1 LNTSL
6 LRLYPIKCGG
16 LLPKPILVTEELV
29 KVFSQ
34 GTPLEVHAL
43 QGVNLEIKKGE
54 IVAIMG
60 PSGCGKTTLLNMI
73 GGLDK
78 PTSGKVMIGD
88 QEITNFTDHEITE
101 FRKKN
106 LSFIFQFFNLFDVL
120 TAVENVA
127 LPLLLMGDKTQIA
140 QEKAKVILREV
151 GLGSRLYNRP
161 NEMSGGQRQRVAIAR
176 SLITNPKIILA
187 DEPTGDLS
195 SVISRDIMKL
205 FRRLNEDLEQ
215 TFVLVT
221 HSELIGS
228 LCDRIIKMKD
238 GLILS

>member
-1 LNTSL
+1 LTDTIL
-6 LRLYPIKCGG
+6 QTKDLIKIF
-16 LLPKPILVTEELV
+16 LKD
-29 KVFSQ
+29 
-34 GTPLEVHAL
+34 TPLEVHAL
-43 QGVNLEIKKGE
+43 RGVNLEIKRGE
-54 IVAIMG
+54 MVAIMG

-73 GGLDK
+73 GGLDV
-78 PTSGKVMIGD
+78 PTSGQVLINDIDVTGYTDKVM
-88 QEITNFTDHEITE
+88 TE
-101 FRKKN
+101 FRKDN

-127 LPLLLMGDKTQIA
+127 LPLLLKGDTTKEA

-161 NEMSGGQRQRVAIAR
+161 NEMSGGQRQRVAVAR

-195 SVISRDIMKL
+195 SVISKDIMKL
-205 FRRLNEDLEQ
+205 FRRLNEDLNQ
-215 TFVLVT
+215 TFILVT

-228 LCDRIIKMKD
+228 LCDRIVKMHD
-238 GLILS
+238 GLIV

>member
-1 LNTSL
+1 MLKTD
-6 LRLYPIKCGG
+6 K
-16 LLPKPILVTEELV
+16 LV
-29 KVFSQ
+29 KIFAQ
-34 GTPLEVHAL
+34 DTPLEVHAL
-43 QGVNLEIKKGE
+43 RGINLEINKGE

-78 PTSGKVMIGD
+78 PTSGCVWINDK
-88 QEITNFTDHEITE
+88 EITGYTDHGITE
-101 FRKKN
+101 FRKQN

-120 TAVENVA
+120 TAVENVT
-127 LPLLLMGDKTQIA
+127 LPLLLMGEPNKEA
-140 QEKAKVILREV
+140 EEKAKVILREV
-151 GLGSRLYNRP
+151 GLSSRLYNRP
-161 NEMSGGQRQRVAIAR
+161 NEMSGGHRQRVAIAR

-205 FRRLNEDLEQ
+205 FRRLNEDLGQ

-228 LCDRIIKMKD
+228 LCDRIIKMHD
-238 GLILS
+238 GLIIS

>member
-1 LNTSL
+1 MGKT
-6 LRLYPIKCGG
+6 
-16 LLPKPILVTEELV
+16 ILQPTDLV
-29 KVFSQ
+29 KIFAE

-43 QGVNLEIKKGE
+43 RGVNLAIEQGE
-54 IVAIMG
+54 ILAIMG

-78 PTSGKVMIGD
+78 PTSGTVIIND
-88 QEITNFTDHEITE
+88 QEITDYTDKDITD

-106 LSFIFQFFNLFDVL
+106 LSFIFQFFNLFEVL
-120 TAVENVA
+120 TAVENVS
-127 LPLLLMGDKTQIA
+127 LPLLLRGEATTAA

-151 GLGSRLYNRP
+151 GIGSRLYNIP

-176 SLITNPKIILA
+176 SLITNPKIVLA

-195 SVISRDIMKL
+195 SVISKDIMKL
-205 FRRLNEDLEQ
+205 FRRLNEDLGQ

-228 LCDRIIKMKD
+228 LCDRIIKMHD
-238 GLILS
+238 GLIIS

>member
-1 LNTSL
+1 MTDIILQTKDL
-6 LRLYPIKCGG
+6 IKIF
-16 LLPKPILVTEELV
+16 LKD
-29 KVFSQ
+29 
-34 GTPLEVHAL
+34 TPLEVHAL
-43 QGVNLEIKKGE
+43 RGVNLEIKRGE
-54 IVAIMG
+54 MVAIMG

-73 GGLDK
+73 GGLDI
-78 PTSGKVMIGD
+78 PTSGQVLINDIDVTGY
-88 QEITNFTDHEITE
+88 TDKDMTE
-101 FRKKN
+101 FRKEN

-127 LPLLLMGDKTQIA
+127 LPLLLKGDTTKEA
-140 QEKAKVILREV
+140 QEKSKVILREV

-195 SVISRDIMKL
+195 SVISKDIMKL
-205 FRRLNEDLEQ
+205 FRRLNEDLNQ
-215 TFVLVT
+215 TFILVT

-228 LCDRIIKMKD
+228 LCDRIVKMHD
-238 GLILS
+238 GLIV

>member
-1 LNTSL
+1 MGKT
-6 LRLYPIKCGG
+6 
-16 LLPKPILVTEELV
+16 ILQTTDLV
-29 KVFSQ
+29 KIFAE

-43 QGVNLEIKKGE
+43 RGVNLAIGQGE

-78 PTSGKVMIGD
+78 PTSGKVIINN
-88 QEITNFTDHEITE
+88 QEITNYSDKDITD

-106 LSFIFQFFNLFDVL
+106 LSFIFQFFNLFEVL
-120 TAVENVA
+120 TAVENVS
-127 LPLLLMGDKTQIA
+127 LPLLLRGEPTAEA

-151 GLGSRLYNRP
+151 GIGSRLYNRP

-176 SLITNPKIILA
+176 SLITNPKIVLA

-195 SVISRDIMKL
+195 SVISKDIMKL
-205 FRRLNEDLEQ
+205 FRRLNEDLGQ

-228 LCDRIIKMKD
+228 LCDRIIKMHD
-238 GLILS
+238 GLII

>member
-1 LNTSL
+1 MA
-6 LRLYPIKCGG
+6 
-16 LLPKPILVTEELV
+16 KPILRTEELV
-29 KVFSQ
+29 KIFAQ
-34 GTPLEVHAL
+34 DTPLEVHAL
-43 QGVNLEIKKGE
+43 RGVNLEINESE

-78 PTSGKVMIGD
+78 PTSGCVWIDD
-88 QEITNFTDHEITE
+88 QEITGYSDHEITE
-101 FRKKN
+101 FRKQN

-120 TAVENVA
+120 TAVENVT
-127 LPLLLMGDKTQIA
+127 LPLLLMGESNKKA
-140 QEKAKVILREV
+140 EEKAKVILREV

-161 NEMSGGQRQRVAIAR
+161 NEMSGGQRQRVAVAR

-195 SVISRDIMKL
+195 SVIARDIMKL
-205 FRRLNEDLEQ
+205 FRRLNEDLGQ

-228 LCDRIIKMKD
+228 LCDRIIKMHD
-238 GLILS
+238 GLIIS

>member
-1 LNTSL
+1 MTDT
-6 LRLYPIKCGG
+6 
-16 LLPKPILVTEELV
+16 ILQTKDLV
-29 KVFSQ
+29 KIFLKD
-34 GTPLEVHAL
+34 TPLEVHAL
-43 QGVNLEIKKGE
+43 RGVNLEIKRGE
-54 IVAIMG
+54 MVAIMG

-73 GGLDK
+73 GGLDI
-78 PTSGKVMIGD
+78 PTSGQVLINDIDVTGYTDKVM
-88 QEITNFTDHEITE
+88 TE
-101 FRKKN
+101 FRKNN
-106 LSFIFQFFNLFDVL
+106 LSFIFQFFNLFEVL

-127 LPLLLMGDKTQIA
+127 LPLLLKGETTKDA

-195 SVISRDIMKL
+195 SVISKDIMKL
-205 FRRLNEDLEQ
+205 FRRLNEDLDQ
-215 TFVLVT
+215 TFILVT

-228 LCDRIIKMKD
+228 LCDRIIKMHD
-238 GLILS
+238 GLIV

>member
-1 LNTSL
+1 MTDTILQTKDL
-6 LRLYPIKCGG
+6 IKIF
-16 LLPKPILVTEELV
+16 LKD
-29 KVFSQ
+29 
-34 GTPLEVHAL
+34 TPLEVHAL
-43 QGVNLEIKKGE
+43 RGVNLEIKRGE
-54 IVAIMG
+54 MVAIMG

-73 GGLDK
+73 GGLDV
-78 PTSGKVMIGD
+78 PTSGQVLINDIDVTGYTDKVM
-88 QEITNFTDHEITE
+88 TE
-101 FRKKN
+101 FRKDN

-127 LPLLLMGDKTQIA
+127 LPLLLKGDTTKEA

-161 NEMSGGQRQRVAIAR
+161 NEMSGGQRQRVAVAR

-195 SVISRDIMKL
+195 SVISKDIMKL
-205 FRRLNEDLEQ
+205 FRRLNEDLNQ
-215 TFVLVT
+215 TFILVT

-228 LCDRIIKMKD
+228 LCDRIVKMHD
-238 GLILS
+238 GLIV

>member
-1 LNTSL
+1 LS
-6 LRLYPIKCGG
+6 
-16 LLPKPILVTEELV
+16 KPILITEELV
-29 KVFSQ
+29 KIFSH

-43 QGVNLEIKKGE
+43 QGVNLEIEKGE

-78 PTSGKVMIGD
+78 PTSGKVWIGD
-88 QEITNFTDHEITE
+88 EEITDFPDHEITK
-101 FRKKN
+101 FRKEN

-127 LPLLLMGDKTQIA
+127 LPLLLMGEPTKA
-140 QEKAKVILREV
+140 AEEKSKVILREV
-151 GLGSRLYNRP
+151 GMGSRLYNRP

-176 SLITNPKIILA
+176 SLITKPKIILA

-205 FRRLNEDLEQ
+205 FRRLNEDLGQ

-228 LCDRIIKMKD
+228 LCDRIIKMND
-238 GLILS
+238 GLIIS

>member
-1 LNTSL
+1 MA
-6 LRLYPIKCGG
+6 
-16 LLPKPILVTEELV
+16 KPILRTEELV
-29 KVFSQ
+29 KIFAQ
-34 GTPLEVHAL
+34 DTPLEVHAL
-43 QGVNLEIKKGE
+43 RGVNLEINEGE

-78 PTSGKVMIGD
+78 PTSGCVWIDD
-88 QEITNFTDHEITE
+88 QEITGYTDYEITE
-101 FRKKN
+101 FRKQN

-120 TAVENVA
+120 TSVENVT
-127 LPLLLMGDKTQIA
+127 LPLLLMGVPNKEA
-140 QEKAKVILREV
+140 EEKAKVILREV

-161 NEMSGGQRQRVAIAR
+161 NEMSGGQRQRVAVAR

-195 SVISRDIMKL
+195 SVIARDIMKL
-205 FRRLNEDLEQ
+205 FRRLNEDLGQ

-228 LCDRIIKMKD
+228 LCDRIIKMHD
-238 GLILS
+238 GLIIS

>member
-1 LNTSL
+1 MS
-6 LRLYPIKCGG
+6 
-16 LLPKPILVTEELV
+16 KPILLTEELV
-29 KVFSQ
+29 KIFSQ

-43 QGVNLEIKKGE
+43 QGVNLEIEKGE

-78 PTSGKVMIGD
+78 PTSGKVWIGNE
-88 QEITNFTDHEITE
+88 EITGYPDHEITK
-101 FRKKN
+101 FRKEN

-127 LPLLLMGDKTQIA
+127 LPLLLMGDPTKVA
-140 QEKAKVILREV
+140 EEKSKVILREV
-151 GLGSRLYNRP
+151 GMGSRLYNRP

-176 SLITNPKIILA
+176 SLITKPKIILA

-205 FRRLNEDLEQ
+205 FRRLNEDLDQ

-228 LCDRIIKMKD
+228 LCDRIIKMND
-238 GLILS
+238 GLIIS

>member
-1 LNTSL
+1 LTDIIL
-6 LRLYPIKCGG
+6 QTKDLIKIF
-16 LLPKPILVTEELV
+16 LKD
-29 KVFSQ
+29 
-34 GTPLEVHAL
+34 TPLEVHAL
-43 QGVNLEIKKGE
+43 RGVNLEIKRGE
-54 IVAIMG
+54 MVAIMG

-73 GGLDK
+73 GGLDI
-78 PTSGKVMIGD
+78 PTSGQVLINDIDVTGY
-88 QEITNFTDHEITE
+88 TDKEMTE
-101 FRKKN
+101 FRKEN

-127 LPLLLMGDKTQIA
+127 LPLLLKGDTTKEA
-140 QEKAKVILREV
+140 QEKSKVILREV

-205 FRRLNEDLEQ
+205 FRRLNEDLNQ
-215 TFVLVT
+215 TFILVT

-228 LCDRIIKMKD
+228 LCDRIVKMHD
-238 GLILS
+238 GLIV

>member
-1 LNTSL
+1 M
-6 LRLYPIKCGG
+6 
-16 LLPKPILVTEELV
+16 PKPILVTDELV

-43 QGVNLEIKKGE
+43 RGVNLEINKGE

-78 PTSGKVMIGD
+78 PTSGKVIIGD
-88 QEITNFTDHEITE
+88 QEITNYTDHEITE

-140 QEKAKVILREV
+140 HEKAKVILREV

-205 FRRLNEDLEQ
+205 FRRLNEDLGQ

>member
-1 LNTSL
+1 MAKT
-6 LRLYPIKCGG
+6 
-16 LLPKPILVTEELV
+16 ILKTEELV
-29 KVFSQ
+29 KIFAKD
-34 GTPLEVHAL
+34 TPLEVHAL
-43 QGVNLEIKKGE
+43 RGVNLDIKEGE

-78 PTSGKVMIGD
+78 PTSGCVYIDD
-88 QEITNFTDHEITE
+88 QEITGYTDHEITE
-101 FRKKN
+101 FRKQN

-120 TAVENVA
+120 TAVENVS
-127 LPLLLMGDKTQIA
+127 LPLLLMGEPNKVA
-140 QEKAKVILREV
+140 EEKAKVILREV

-205 FRRLNEDLEQ
+205 FRRLNEDLGQ

-228 LCDRIIKMKD
+228 LCDRIIKMHD
-238 GLILS
+238 GLIIS

>member
-1 LNTSL
+1 MGKT
-6 LRLYPIKCGG
+6 
-16 LLPKPILVTEELV
+16 ILQTTDLV
-29 KVFSQ
+29 KIFAE

-43 QGVNLEIKKGE
+43 RGVNLEIEQGE

-78 PTSGKVMIGD
+78 PTSGTVSINY
-88 QEITNFTDHEITE
+88 QEITNYTDKDITD
-101 FRKKN
+101 FRKEN
-106 LSFIFQFFNLFDVL
+106 LSFIFQFFNLFEVL
-120 TAVENVA
+120 TAVENVS
-127 LPLLLMGDKTQIA
+127 LPLLLKGEPTTVA

-151 GLGSRLYNRP
+151 GIGSRLYNLP

-176 SLITNPKIILA
+176 SLITNPKIVLA

-195 SVISRDIMKL
+195 SVIAKDIMKL
-205 FRRLNEDLEQ
+205 FRRLNEDLGQ

-228 LCDRIIKMKD
+228 LCDRIIKMHD
-238 GLILS
+238 GLII

>member
-1 LNTSL
+1 M
-6 LRLYPIKCGG
+6 
-16 LLPKPILVTEELV
+16 LVTEELV
-29 KVFSQ
+29 KIFSQ

-43 QGVNLEIKKGE
+43 RGVNLEIEKGE
-54 IVAIMG
+54 IVAVMG

-78 PTSGKVMIGD
+78 PTSGKVWIGNE
-88 QEITNFTDHEITE
+88 EITDYPDHEITT
-101 FRKKN
+101 FRKQN

-127 LPLLLMGDKTQIA
+127 LPLLLMGEPTKA
-140 QEKAKVILREV
+140 AEEKSKSILREV
-151 GLGSRLYNRP
+151 GMGSRLYNRP

-205 FRRLNEDLEQ
+205 FRRLNEDLGQ

-228 LCDRIIKMKD
+228 LCDRIIKMND
-238 GLILS
+238 GLIIS

>member
-1 LNTSL
+1 MTQN
-6 LRLYPIKCGG
+6 
-16 LLPKPILVTEELV
+16 LV
-29 KVFSQ
+29 KIFSR

-43 QGVNLEIKKGE
+43 KGVNLEVQKGE
-54 IVAIMG
+54 MVAIMG

-78 PTSGKVMIGD
+78 PTSGKVWIANK
-88 QEITNFTDHEITE
+88 EITGFSDTE
-101 FRKKN
+101 MTTFRKQK

-127 LPLLLMGDKTQIA
+127 LPLLLTGMPTFEA
-140 QEKAKVILREV
+140 EEKAKTLLREV

-176 SLITNPKIILA
+176 SLITQPQIILA

-195 SVISRDIMKL
+195 SMIARDIMKL
-205 FRRLNEDLEQ
+205 FRRLNEDYDQ

-228 LCDRIIKMKD
+228 LCDRIIKMQD
-238 GLILS
+238 GIIIS

>member
-1 LNTSL
+1 
-6 LRLYPIKCGG
+6 
-16 LLPKPILVTEELV
+16 V
-29 KVFSQ
+29 KIFSVD
-34 GTPLEVHAL
+34 TPLEVHAL
-43 QGVNLEIKKGE
+43 QGVNLNIKEGE

-78 PTSGKVMIGD
+78 PTSGSVLIDGE
-88 QEITNFTDHEITE
+88 EITTYDDQAITD

-127 LPLLLMGDKTQIA
+127 LPLLLMGESTNSA

-151 GLGSRLYNRP
+151 GMGSRLYNRP

-176 SLITNPKIILA
+176 SLITNPKIVLA

-195 SVISRDIMKL
+195 GVISRDIMKL
-205 FRRLNEDLEQ
+205 FRRLNEDLNQ

-238 GLILS
+238 GIIIT

>member
-1 LNTSL
+1 MSQSI
-6 LRLYPIKCGG
+6 LR
-16 LLPKPILVTEELV
+16 TEELV
-29 KVFSQ
+29 KIFSQ

-43 QGVNLEIKKGE
+43 RGVNLDIKKGE

-78 PTSGKVMIGD
+78 PTSGKVWIGNE
-88 QEITNFTDHEITE
+88 EITGYSDYEITT
-101 FRKKN
+101 FRKEN

-127 LPLLLMGDKTQIA
+127 LPLLLMGEPTNIA
-140 QEKAKVILREV
+140 EEKSKSILREV
-151 GLGSRLYNRP
+151 GMGSRLYNRP

-205 FRRLNEDLEQ
+205 FRRLNEDLGQ

-228 LCDRIIKMKD
+228 LCDRIIKMND
-238 GLILS
+238 GLIIS

>member
-1 LNTSL
+1 MS
-6 LRLYPIKCGG
+6 
-16 LLPKPILVTEELV
+16 KPILLTEELV
-29 KVFSQ
+29 KIFSQ
-34 GTPLEVHAL
+34 GTSLEVHAL

-78 PTSGKVMIGD
+78 PTSGKVWIGNE
-88 QEITNFTDHEITE
+88 EITDYPDHEITK
-101 FRKKN
+101 FRKEN

-127 LPLLLMGDKTQIA
+127 LPLLLMGEPTKVA
-140 QEKAKVILREV
+140 EEKSKVILREV
-151 GLGSRLYNRP
+151 GMGSRLYNRP

-176 SLITNPKIILA
+176 SLITKPKIILA

-205 FRRLNEDLEQ
+205 FRRLNEDLGQ

-228 LCDRIIKMKD
+228 LCDRIIKMND
-238 GLILS
+238 GLIIS

>member
-1 LNTSL
+1 VIFLSQTIL
-6 LRLYPIKCGG
+6 ETQKLIK
-16 LLPKPILVTEELV
+16 I
-29 KVFSQ
+29 FAQ

-43 QGVNLEIKKGE
+43 RGVELVIKEGE
-54 IVAIMG
+54 MVAIMG

-73 GGLDK
+73 GGLDR
-78 PTSGKVMIGD
+78 PTTGKVFID
-88 QEITNFTDHEITE
+88 NEEITNYSDKEITNF
-101 FRKKN
+101 RKNN
-106 LSFIFQFFNLFDVL
+106 LSFIFQFFNLFEVL
-120 TAVENVA
+120 TAVENVS
-127 LPLLLMGDKTQIA
+127 LPLLLMGEHTSSA
-140 QEKAKVILREV
+140 QEKAKVLLREV

-195 SVISRDIMKL
+195 NVIARDIMGL
-205 FRRLNEDLEQ
+205 FRRLNEDFNQ

-238 GLILS
+238 GLIV

>member
-1 LNTSL
+1 LGKT
-6 LRLYPIKCGG
+6 
-16 LLPKPILVTEELV
+16 ILQTTDLV
-29 KVFSQ
+29 KIFAE

-43 QGVNLEIKKGE
+43 RGVNLAIEQGE

-78 PTSGKVMIGD
+78 PTSGTVIIND
-88 QEITNFTDHEITE
+88 QEITDYTDKDITN

-106 LSFIFQFFNLFDVL
+106 LSFIFQFFNLFEVL
-120 TAVENVA
+120 TAVENVS
-127 LPLLLMGDKTQIA
+127 LPLLLRGEATTAA

-151 GLGSRLYNRP
+151 GIGSRLYNIP

-176 SLITNPKIILA
+176 SLITNPKIVLA

-195 SVISRDIMKL
+195 SVISKDIMKL
-205 FRRLNEDLEQ
+205 FRRLNEDLGQ

-228 LCDRIIKMKD
+228 LCDRIIKMHD
-238 GLILS
+238 GLII

>member
-1 LNTSL
+1 MS
-6 LRLYPIKCGG
+6 
-16 LLPKPILVTEELV
+16 KPILLTEELV
-29 KVFSQ
+29 KIFSQ

-43 QGVNLEIKKGE
+43 QGVNLEIEKGE

-78 PTSGKVMIGD
+78 PTSGKVWIGNE
-88 QEITNFTDHEITE
+88 EITDYPDHEITK
-101 FRKKN
+101 FRKEN

-127 LPLLLMGDKTQIA
+127 LPLLLMGEPTKVA
-140 QEKAKVILREV
+140 EEKSKVILREV
-151 GLGSRLYNRP
+151 GMGSRLYNRP

-176 SLITNPKIILA
+176 SLITKPKIILA

-195 SVISRDIMKL
+195 SVISKDIMKL
-205 FRRLNEDLEQ
+205 FRRLNEDLGQ

-228 LCDRIIKMKD
+228 LCDRIIKMND
-238 GLILS
+238 GLIIS

>member
-1 LNTSL
+1 M
-6 LRLYPIKCGG
+6 
-16 LLPKPILVTEELV
+16 LVTEELV
-29 KVFSQ
+29 KIFSE

-43 QGVNLEIKKGE
+43 QGVNLEIEKGE

-78 PTSGKVMIGD
+78 PTSGKVWIGD
-88 QEITNFTDHEITE
+88 EEITGYLDHEITT
-101 FRKKN
+101 FRKEN

-127 LPLLLMGDKTQIA
+127 LPLLLKGDPTKIA
-140 QEKAKVILREV
+140 EEKSKVILREV
-151 GLGSRLYNRP
+151 GMGSRLYNRP

-195 SVISRDIMKL
+195 SIISRDIMKL
-205 FRRLNEDLEQ
+205 FRRLNEDLGQ

-228 LCDRIIKMKD
+228 LCDRIIKMND
-238 GLILS
+238 GLIIS

>member
-1 LNTSL
+1 MS
-6 LRLYPIKCGG
+6 K
-16 LLPKPILVTEELV
+16 KPILVTQNLV
-29 KVFSQ
+29 KIFSR

-43 QGVNLEIKKGE
+43 KGVNLEVQKGE
-54 IVAIMG
+54 MVAIMG

-78 PTSGKVMIGD
+78 PTSGKVWIANK
-88 QEITNFTDHEITE
+88 EITGFSDTE
-101 FRKKN
+101 MTTFRKQN

-127 LPLLLMGDKTQIA
+127 LPLLLTGMPTFEA
-140 QEKAKVILREV
+140 EEKAKTLLREV

-176 SLITNPKIILA
+176 SLITQPQIILA

-195 SVISRDIMKL
+195 SMIARDIMKL
-205 FRRLNEDLEQ
+205 FRRLNEDYDQ

-228 LCDRIIKMKD
+228 LCDRIIKMQD
-238 GLILS
+238 GIIIS

>member
-1 LNTSL
+1 MLS
-6 LRLYPIKCGG
+6 
-16 LLPKPILVTEELV
+16 KPILLTEELV
-29 KVFSQ
+29 KIFSQ

-43 QGVNLEIKKGE
+43 QGVNLEIGKGE

-78 PTSGKVMIGD
+78 PTSGKVWIGNE
-88 QEITNFTDHEITE
+88 EITGYPDHEITK
-101 FRKKN
+101 FRKEN

-127 LPLLLMGDKTQIA
+127 LPLLLMGEPTKVA
-140 QEKAKVILREV
+140 EEKSKVILREV
-151 GLGSRLYNRP
+151 GMGSRLYNRP

-176 SLITNPKIILA
+176 SLITKPKIILA

-205 FRRLNEDLEQ
+205 FRRLNEDLSQ

-228 LCDRIIKMKD
+228 LCDRIIKMND
-238 GLILS
+238 GLIIS

>member
-1 LNTSL
+1 VLSVV
-6 LRLYPIKCGG
+6 K
-16 LLPKPILVTEELV
+16 KPILVTKNLV
-29 KVFSQ
+29 KIFSQ

-43 QGVNLEIKKGE
+43 KGVNLEIQKGE
-54 IVAIMG
+54 MVAIMG

-73 GGLDK
+73 GGLDQ
-78 PTSGKVMIGD
+78 PTSGSIWIDGK
-88 QEITNFTDHEITE
+88 EITGFSDAEMTD
-101 FRKKN
+101 FRKQN

-120 TAVENVA
+120 TATENVA
-127 LPLLLMGDKTQIA
+127 LPLLLTGMPA
-140 QEKAKVILREV
+140 FEAEEKAKILLREV
-151 GLGSRLYNRP
+151 GLSSRLYNRP

-195 SVISRDIMKL
+195 SVIARDIMKL
-205 FRRLNEDLEQ
+205 FRRLNEDYEQ

-228 LCDRIIKMKD
+228 LCDRIIKMRD
-238 GLILS
+238 GLIVP

>member
-1 LNTSL
+1 MVL
-6 LRLYPIKCGG
+6 LS
-16 LLPKPILVTEELV
+16 KPILITEELV
-29 KVFSQ
+29 KIFSQ

-43 QGVNLEIKKGE
+43 QGVNLEIEKGE

-78 PTSGKVMIGD
+78 PTSGKVWIGD
-88 QEITNFTDHEITE
+88 EEITDFPDHEITK
-101 FRKKN
+101 FRKEN

-127 LPLLLMGDKTQIA
+127 LPLLLMGEPTKA
-140 QEKAKVILREV
+140 AEEKSKVILREV
-151 GLGSRLYNRP
+151 GMGSRLYNRP

-176 SLITNPKIILA
+176 SLITKPKIILA

-205 FRRLNEDLEQ
+205 FRRLNEDLGQ

-228 LCDRIIKMKD
+228 LCDRIIKMND
-238 GLILS
+238 GLIIS

>member
-1 LNTSL
+1 
-6 LRLYPIKCGG
+6 
-16 LLPKPILVTEELV
+16 VTQNLV
-29 KVFSQ
+29 KIFSQ

-43 QGVNLEIKKGE
+43 KGVNLEVQKGE
-54 IVAIMG
+54 MVAIMG

-78 PTSGKVMIGD
+78 PTSGKVWIANK
-88 QEITNFTDHEITE
+88 EITGFSDTE
-101 FRKKN
+101 MTTFRKQN

-127 LPLLLMGDKTQIA
+127 LPLLLTGMPTFEA
-140 QEKAKVILREV
+140 EEKAKTLLREV

-176 SLITNPKIILA
+176 SLITQPQIILA

-195 SVISRDIMKL
+195 SMIARDIMKL
-205 FRRLNEDLEQ
+205 FRRLNEDYDQ

-228 LCDRIIKMKD
+228 LCDRIIKMQD
-238 GLILS
+238 GIIIS

>member
-1 LNTSL
+1 MK
-6 LRLYPIKCGG
+6 I
-16 LLPKPILVTEELV
+16 
-29 KVFSQ
+29 FSR

-43 QGVNLEIKKGE
+43 KGVNLEVQKGE
-54 IVAIMG
+54 MVAIMG

-78 PTSGKVMIGD
+78 PTSGKVWIANK
-88 QEITNFTDHEITE
+88 EITGFSDTE
-101 FRKKN
+101 MTTFRKQN

-127 LPLLLMGDKTQIA
+127 LPLLLTGMPTFEAEK
-140 QEKAKVILREV
+140 KAKTLLREV

-176 SLITNPKIILA
+176 SLITQPQIILA

-195 SVISRDIMKL
+195 SMIARDIMKL
-205 FRRLNEDLEQ
+205 FRRLNEDYDQ

-228 LCDRIIKMKD
+228 LCDRIIKMQD
-238 GLILS
+238 GIIIS

>member
-1 LNTSL
+1 MLS
-6 LRLYPIKCGG
+6 
-16 LLPKPILVTEELV
+16 KPILLTEELV
-29 KVFSQ
+29 KIFSQ

-43 QGVNLEIKKGE
+43 QGVNLEIGKGE

-78 PTSGKVMIGD
+78 PTSGKVWIGNE
-88 QEITNFTDHEITE
+88 EITGYPDHEITK
-101 FRKKN
+101 FRKEN

-127 LPLLLMGDKTQIA
+127 LPLLLMGEPTKVA
-140 QEKAKVILREV
+140 EEKSKVILREV
-151 GLGSRLYNRP
+151 GMGSRLYNRP

-176 SLITNPKIILA
+176 SLITKPKIILA

-205 FRRLNEDLEQ
+205 FRRLNEDLGQ

-228 LCDRIIKMKD
+228 LCDRIIKMND
-238 GLILS
+238 GLIIS

>member
-1 LNTSL
+1 MIRTILKTEKL
-6 LRLYPIKCGG
+6 IK
-16 LLPKPILVTEELV
+16 I
-29 KVFSQ
+29 FAQ
-34 GTPLEVHAL
+34 DTPLEVHAL
-43 QGVNLEIKKGE
+43 RGVDLEIKEGE

-78 PTSGKVMIGD
+78 PTSGSVYID
-88 QEITNFTDHEITE
+88 NQEITGYTDHDITD

-120 TAVENVA
+120 TAVENVT
-127 LPLLLMGDKTQIA
+127 LPLLLMGEPNRVAK
-140 QEKAKVILREV
+140 EKAKVILREV

-205 FRRLNEDLEQ
+205 FRRLNEDLGQ

-228 LCDRIIKMKD
+228 LCDRIIKMHD
-238 GLILS
+238 GLIIS

>member
-1 LNTSL
+1 M
-6 LRLYPIKCGG
+6 
-16 LLPKPILVTEELV
+16 TENLV
-29 KVFSQ
+29 KIFSQ
-34 GTPLEVHAL
+34 DTPLEVHAL
-43 QGVNLEIKKGE
+43 RGVNLKIKKSE

-88 QEITNFTDHEITE
+88 QEITNYSDQEITD
-101 FRKKN
+101 FRKNN

-127 LPLLLMGDKTQIA
+127 LPLLLMGEKTRAA

-195 SVISRDIMKL
+195 SIISRDIMKL
-205 FRRLNEDLEQ
+205 FRRLNEDLGQ

>member
-1 LNTSL
+1 LS
-6 LRLYPIKCGG
+6 
-16 LLPKPILVTEELV
+16 KPILVTEELV
-29 KVFSQ
+29 KIFSQ

-43 QGVNLEIKKGE
+43 QGVNLEIGKGE

-78 PTSGKVMIGD
+78 PTSGKVWIENE
-88 QEITNFTDHEITE
+88 EITGYPDHEITK
-101 FRKKN
+101 FRKEN

-127 LPLLLMGDKTQIA
+127 LSLLLRGEPTKVA
-140 QEKAKVILREV
+140 EEKSKVILREV
-151 GLGSRLYNRP
+151 GMGSRLYNRP

-205 FRRLNEDLEQ
+205 FRRLNEDLGQ

-228 LCDRIIKMKD
+228 LCDRIIKMND
-238 GLILS
+238 GLIIS

>member
-1 LNTSL
+1 MS
-6 LRLYPIKCGG
+6 
-16 LLPKPILVTEELV
+16 KPILLTEELV
-29 KVFSQ
+29 KIFAL

-43 QGVNLEIKKGE
+43 QGVNLEIEKGE

-78 PTSGKVMIGD
+78 PTSGKVWIGNE
-88 QEITNFTDHEITE
+88 EITDFSDHEITK
-101 FRKKN
+101 FRKEN

-127 LPLLLMGDKTQIA
+127 LPLLLMGEPTKIA
-140 QEKAKVILREV
+140 EEKSKVILREV
-151 GLGSRLYNRP
+151 GMGSRLYNRP

-176 SLITNPKIILA
+176 SLITKPKIILA

-195 SVISRDIMKL
+195 SVISKDIMKL
-205 FRRLNEDLEQ
+205 FRRLNEDLGQ

-228 LCDRIIKMKD
+228 LCDRIIKMND
-238 GLILS
+238 GLIIS